1 MIGFDQ
7 KPNDRRK
14 AEGIVRRLR
23 KERDQLNKLSK
34 KYPVD
39 SQFSLEDYA
48 DDILERLEKTPSEWT
63 DYKTLNKASRQQ

>member
-48 DDILERLEKTPSEWT
+48 DDLLERLEKTPSEWT
-63 DYKTLNKASRQQ
+63 DYKTLNRASRQQ

>member
-1 MIGFDQ
+1 MMGFDQ

-14 AEGIVRRLR
+14 AEGIIRRLR
-23 KERDQLNKLSK
+23 KERNTLDKLSK

-48 DDILERLEKTPSEWT
+48 DDILVRLEKTPSEWI
-63 DYKTLNKASRQQ
+63 DYTTLNKASKQ